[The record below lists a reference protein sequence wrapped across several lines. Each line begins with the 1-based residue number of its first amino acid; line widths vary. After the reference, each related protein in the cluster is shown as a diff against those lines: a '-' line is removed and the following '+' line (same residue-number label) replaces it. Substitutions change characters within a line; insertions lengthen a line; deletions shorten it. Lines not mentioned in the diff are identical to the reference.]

1 MGVYYKSWFP
11 VYKCSFKPSIEK
23 VVCVLDNLKRIMS
36 FPENRESHL
45 AKMSMRSWQRV
56 TRMDFNLRGSGDSMK
71 VEDLHPKMDEQN
83 GSAVFFGTYRSHI
96 FSYGNT
102 LQANTEDVKHKTI
115 RVCSNRQT
123 RGICRVKH
131 EQMEKTRTQHYKKK
145 LRK

>member
-1 MGVYYKSWFP
+1 MLEAVEAEICWKPVFGRNYKSWFP

-83 GSAVFFGTYRSHI
+83 GSAVLFWNLQESYLFLWQHI
-96 FSYGNT
+96 TDQY
-102 LQANTEDVKHKTI
+102 
-115 RVCSNRQT
+115 
-123 RGICRVKH
+123 
-131 EQMEKTRTQHYKKK
+131 
-145 LRK
+145 